1 MEIIL
6 VISGIVFIISITGL
20 YMYLVSTDKIK
31 PFMLDYTSRHLS
43 SPTKKTHREY
53 FWDHETNRGNFWDH
67 ETKKYYKWDELMKLY
82 KERESKHD

>member
-43 SPTKKTHREY
+43 SPTKKT
-53 FWDHETNRGNFWDH
+53 NRGNFWDH